1 MTDCT
6 NPECPKAGRCGG
18 ECAMTYDDTETMET
32 ARERLDAT
40 SYGLIRVL
48 QDLCDKYGYRGVLRT
63 LEDLLEEDEVDSPP
77 YTHVFR
83 DEWNQPIGTID
94 RFETNEDGVT
104 AYGTLNDAGLELV
117 RRNSGWA
124 YSPAGEKSGEEVSS
138 SSFAFR
144 GVVEPEPEQT
154 TPAGWNVDLSKL
166 KTVLDNSDS
175 CLGSYDV
182 LTNVDER
189 DPVCVEKWPECCPG
203 EIDPRCCQFPKGCL
217 CLLLR
222 GEKTIETVT
231 ENEPNDCGEDPFDQ
245 VPMFSLN
252 TELDEAGERKII
264 EEIKQLFRE
273 QFERLKN
280 ELQQNNDIE
289 VKATPDVDYQEVL
302 AQMSYPCQVDLGRL
316 IIRST
321 WPITDNDDLSAL
333 VYKYYTQPAIK
344 WSTEFNTSDGFL
356 VSVFIEPREGD
367 DGSR

>member
-1 MTDCT
+1 
-6 NPECPKAGRCGG
+6 
-18 ECAMTYDDTETMET
+18 MTYDDTETMET

-40 SYGLIRVL
+40 SYGVIRVL
-48 QDLCDKYGYRGVLRT
+48 QDLCDKYGYRGVLST

-83 DEWNQPIGTID
+83 DEWNQPIGNID
-94 RFETNEDGVT
+94 RIETTSDGMV
-104 AYGTLNDAGLELV
+104 AYGTLNKHGVDLMNNIDRGHF
-117 RRNSGWA
+117 S
-124 YSPAGEKSGEEVSS
+124 AGEKSGEGFP
-138 SSFAFR
+138 SFAFR

-154 TPAGWNVDLSKL
+154 TPAGWDVDLSKL
-166 KTVLDNSDS
+166 KTALDE
-175 CLGSYDV
+175 V
-182 LTNVDER
+182 QNVDER
-189 DPVCVEKWPECCPG
+189 DPVCVERWHDCCPG
-203 EIDPRCCQFPKGCL
+203 EYNPSCCRYPKSCSCL
-217 CLLLR
+217 IVQ

-231 ENEPNDCGEDPFDQ
+231 EDVVEVTATVEIIDDEPNDCGEDPFDQ
-245 VPMFSLN
+245 VPTFSLD
-252 TELDEAGERKII
+252 TELDAEGERKII

-344 WSTEFNTSDGFL
+344 WSTEFNTSGGFL